1 MSESSDLAP
10 QYDRFLAA
18 VHFVADS
25 VTDSADVGRNDNLV
39 DPRAARL
46 LLEAG
51 AMVPQK
57 VAEIAEPVC
66 PPPVL
71 RLVSE

>member
-1 MSESSDLAP
+1 MSQFSDFAP
-10 QYDRFLAA
+10 QYDEFLAA
-18 VHFVADS
+18 VNFVA
-25 VTDSADVGRNDNLV
+25 DSADVGRNDNLV

-51 AMVPQK
+51 AMVPQT

>member
-1 MSESSDLAP
+1 MIESSDFAP
-10 QYDRFLAA
+10 QYDEFLAA
-18 VHFVADS
+18 VHF

-51 AMVPQK
+51 AMVPQT

-66 PPPVL
+66 LPPVL